1 MDVIDLKSLYAD
13 LKKRMDGVIDHL
25 RHELAGVRTGR
36 ATINILD
43 PVHVDA
49 YGSKVP
55 INQVASQPQS
65 PSEPG

>member
-1 MDVIDLKSLYAD
+1 MSSISRSLYAD
-13 LKKRMDGVIDHL
+13 LKKRMDHVIDHL

-49 YGSKVP
+49 YGSRMP
-55 INQVASQPQS
+55 L
-65 PSEPG
+65 EPGRDALGS